1 MVREREQMTV
11 AKPTGSTTSIRSR
24 NLRHRGWLFG
34 GLLAALVLVGCGS
47 SDSPS
52 GGSGDGS
59 GGDGTGGTGVRV
71 SNNFFR
77 SGPNGSTN
85 PAVDT
90 VAVGDTLAWTWVNT
104 GGVEHSVQ
112 SVGATSFPSSAIR
125 SGNGSTYG
133 AVFPTAGTFRY
144 NCAVH
149 GNEMTGTI
157 VVQ

>member
-1 MVREREQMTV
+1 MVQERERMTV
-11 AKPTGSTTSIRSR
+11 AKPAGSATSLKAR
-24 NLRHRGWLFG
+24 NLGHRVWLFG
-34 GLLAALVLVGCGS
+34 GLLAALVLAGCGS

-52 GGSGDGS
+52 GGSGDGPPDN
-59 GGDGTGGTGVRV
+59 GNGGTGVRV
-71 SNNFFR
+71 GNNFFL

-90 VAVGDTLAWTWVNT
+90 VAVGDTLTWTWVNT
-104 GGVEHSVQ
+104 GGAEHSVQ

-125 SGNGSTYG
+125 SGNGNTYR